1 MRMKGKSWIIV
12 CVVLLIIGLL
22 LFLFRDKILG
32 KNKDAGT
39 AGTGSDAAVPEFPLA
54 VGSRGE
60 KVRKLQAYLNQM
72 FSLAPVSRDYMPL
85 VEDGIFGTKTEAAC
99 QMFLNTSSVSETW
112 YNQNIK

>member
-1 MRMKGKSWIIV
+1 MRGKSWIIV
-12 CVVLLIIGLL
+12 CVVMLIIGVL

-32 KNKDAGT
+32 KKTEVSGIDGT
-39 AGTGSDAAVPEFPLA
+39 ETAPVSEFPLA

-60 KVRKLQAYLNQM
+60 KVKALQRYLNQM
-72 FSLAPVSRDYMPL
+72 FTLAPVSRDYMPL